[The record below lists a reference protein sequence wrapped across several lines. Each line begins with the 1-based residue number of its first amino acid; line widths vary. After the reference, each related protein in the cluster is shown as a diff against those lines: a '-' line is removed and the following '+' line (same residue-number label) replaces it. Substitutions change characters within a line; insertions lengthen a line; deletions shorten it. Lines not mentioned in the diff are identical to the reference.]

1 MTADVDPALPRSA
14 VGDGAQITFSDLQE
28 LYGPWRPWS
37 PAEVLRRFRHAP
49 FKWWVA
55 GGWAAEAGGAA
66 PRAHED
72 IDVAVLERDLPA
84 VRDWLAD
91 HHLWEAHQGALRPL
105 RPGAVLALGRQQLW
119 VRRNATSPWVVDL
132 LLTPTD
138 GAAWVFKRNE
148 TIRLPLESVGWV
160 APDGVSYLRPEVVLL
175 FKAKLGRPKDE
186 ADFRSLVPRLD
197 DVAHRW
203 LRVSLTV
210 AHPGHAWLTSLGS

>member
-1 MTADVDPALPRSA
+1 MTF
-14 VGDGAQITFSDLQE
+14 GELQE

-37 PAEVLRRFRHAP
+37 PAEVLRRFHRAP

-72 IDVAVLERDLPA
+72 IDLAVLERDLPA
-84 VRDWLAD
+84 VRHWLAD
-91 HHLWEAHQGALRPL
+91 HHLWEAHEGALRPL
-105 RPGAVLALGRQQLW
+105 RPGAPLAPGRQQLW

-138 GAAWVFKRNE
+138 GESWVFKRNG

-175 FKAKLGRPKDE
+175 FKAKLARPKDE

-197 DVAHRW
+197 DLAHRW
-203 LRVSLTV
+203 LRDVLAV
-210 AHPGHAWLTSLGS
+210 AHPGHAWLEQLGS